1 MISVSLRLITNC
13 VCKDKTYVKGHKS
26 KDVKSVSANFTV
38 FVCALCCNILVL
50 FSLYLM

>member
-1 MISVSLRLITNC
+1 MISVSLSLITNC

-38 FVCALCCNILVL
+38 CALCCNILVL